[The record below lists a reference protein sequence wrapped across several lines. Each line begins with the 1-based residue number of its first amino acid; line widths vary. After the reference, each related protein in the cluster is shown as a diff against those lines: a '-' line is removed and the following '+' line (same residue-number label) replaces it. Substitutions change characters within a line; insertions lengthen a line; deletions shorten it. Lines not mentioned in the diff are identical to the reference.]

1 LRVTLLNSKFHSI
14 IYQATDNSFLISY
27 LDNLQLQ
34 SQRLAYMCFSK
45 EMSSYDIESHAEL
58 AIKDHQSLIDLF
70 KQGADVEAVRVI
82 SEHVKLFQRRIN
94 HFILP
99 SLDILDAVTPL

>member
-1 LRVTLLNSKFHSI
+1 MNFYESNKYI
-14 IYQATDNSFLISY
+14 ENIFLISY
-27 LDNLQLQ
+27 LGNLQLQ

-45 EMSSYDIESHAEL
+45 EMSSYDIESHADL

-70 KQGADVEAVRVI
+70 KQGADVEAVKVI
-82 SEHVKLFQRRIN
+82 SEDVKLFQRRIN

-99 SLDILDAVTPL
+99 SPNILDAVTPL